1 MKKMSSQSFRATPAF
16 GVEIVV
22 SEVSSQ
28 EKLTTAL
35 TTIPEGVEAIFALPA
50 TLLFANIGLDIPD
63 SILRQADTI
72 IR

>member
-1 MKKMSSQSFRATPAF
+1 MKKMSSQSFRATPAL

-22 SEVSSQ
+22 SEVSSK

-35 TTIPEGVEAIFALPA
+35 TTIPEGVEAIFALPT

-63 SILRQADTI
+63 SILRQANTI
-72 IR
+72 IH

>member
-1 MKKMSSQSFRATPAF
+1 MKKMSSQSFRATPAL

-22 SEVSSQ
+22 SEVSSK

-35 TTIPEGVEAIFALPA
+35 TTIPEGVEAIFALPT